1 VAHLVPD
8 QDVPPVGMSLNHDS
22 VANVDGLSQRYIS
35 RQCIPHVQK
44 RMLIVLPILLELLA
58 VACGILTLVMNAKGG
73 GLGIID
79 IVLGIVMLTVFA
91 GM

>member
-1 VAHLVPD
+1 
-8 QDVPPVGMSLNHDS
+8 
-22 VANVDGLSQRYIS
+22 
-35 RQCIPHVQK
+35 VQK
-44 RMLIVLPILLELLA
+44 RMLIVLPISLGLVA
-58 VACGILTLVMNAKGG
+58 VACGIPTLVMNAKGG